1 MRLCGQYRFRRL
13 RVDRCGRSAV
23 VSPARDRDVRDG
35 LFANAFQPFNDR
47 NMFYVFTRD
56 ILSTDQGADRE
67 NPYNC
72 PVVLR
77 RAVTRTDFWFEKLP
91 DWKEKTEG
99 GDTEISGYP
108 ATCLLPED
116 IKNYFQSDFYAF
128 VLRKYKD
135 ELSQPV
141 G

>member
-1 MRLCGQYRFRRL
+1 MPI
-13 RVDRCGRSAV
+13 GR
-23 VSPARDRDVRDG
+23 
-35 LFANAFQPFNDR
+35 
-47 NMFYVFTRD
+47 
-56 ILSTDQGADRE
+56 IL
-67 NPYNC
+67 YNC

-91 DWKEKTEG
+91 DWEEKTEG

-128 VLRKYKD
+128 VLSKYKD

-141 G
+141 VDETVEFFGCFGAVIFPDRF